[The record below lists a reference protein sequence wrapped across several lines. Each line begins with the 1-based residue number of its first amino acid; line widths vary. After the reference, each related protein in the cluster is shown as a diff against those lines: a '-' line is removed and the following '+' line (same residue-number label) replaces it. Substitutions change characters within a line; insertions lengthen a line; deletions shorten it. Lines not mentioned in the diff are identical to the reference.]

1 MSYAALTTENTSL
14 LKRFSHKKRFDIAI
28 KLLEVQCCD
37 EILDYG
43 TGDGFFVKK
52 LYGLNPKHIVGYEP
66 IDEQYEQLEKL
77 TNDFDSNRFL
87 PAKDISTIG
96 AKKFDKISCLE
107 VLEHLTEEDQVN
119 VLENVRNFLK
129 PDGTFVVS
137 VPIEIGFSGL
147 VKNLI
152 RYLLHQS
159 HGGASF
165 SNVIRSLFGLK
176 INRGKGPYI
185 SSHVGFDY
193 RDLVRLFSKSGF
205 QIKRRCFSPFEV
217 LGPLN
222 SQVFFVLQLVD

>member
-52 LYGLNPKHIVGYEP
+52 LYGLNPKYIVGYEP

-77 TNDFDSNRFL
+77 TSELGSHRFL
-87 PAKDISTIG
+87 TAKDISAIG
-96 AKKFDKISCLE
+96 DKKFDKVSCLE
-107 VLEHLTEEDQVN
+107 VLEHLTEEGQTN

-147 VKNLI
+147 IKNLI
-152 RYLLHQS
+152 RYLLRQS
-159 HGGASF
+159 HGGSSF

-176 INRGKGPYI
+176 IKRGMGPYI

-193 RDLVRLFSKSGF
+193 RELVGLFSKSGF
-205 QIKRRCFSPFEV
+205 QVKKRCFSPFEL

-222 SQVFFVLQLVD
+222 SQVFFVLKLAD